1 MTLGIVECYLI
12 CISIIGF
19 ILYGVNTFL
28 YRSSSDKQIDV
39 VITLVSMLG
48 GSLGIVLFILLFDRK
63 SVKDNM
69 MSRVFIICVFIV
81 QIIAYLLFIGRH
93 SAEITLAFWTFFGE
107 HKLIIVYIIVINFV
121 TLIAFG
127 IDKINAI
134 EHRSR
139 IRIITLLC
147 LSLIGGSLG
156 ALTGM
161 LVFHHKTNKDYFMVG
176 IPLII
181 ATQAVVTFYL
191 MNAK

>member
-1 MTLGIVECYLI
+1 MTLGIVEWYLI
-12 CISIIGF
+12 VVNIISL
-19 ILYGVNTFL
+19 ILYGVNTLL
-28 YRSSSDKQIDV
+28 YRSTSDKQIDV
-39 VITLVSMLG
+39 VLTLVSMLG
-48 GSLGIVLFILLFDRK
+48 GSLGIVLCILLFDRT

-69 MSRVFIICVFIV
+69 MSRVFIICVLIV
-81 QIIAYLLFIGRH
+81 QITAYLFFVGRH
-93 SAEITLAFWTFFGE
+93 SEAITLAFWTFFGE
-107 HKLIIVYIIVINFV
+107 HKLIIVYLIVINFV

-139 IRIITLLC
+139 IRIITLLN

-161 LVFHHKTNKDYFMVG
+161 FVFRHKTKKDYFMVG

-181 ATQAVVTFYL
+181 AMQVVVTFYL
-191 MNAK
+191 MNAR